1 MPQLSNKITF
11 TDEQA
16 MLLDI
21 ATNFFREKSPTV
33 TVRRQIASEFGFDRG
48 LWGEIA
54 ELGWLGIAVPERF
67 GGSGLSLADV
77 TVIVEPMGRHLAGTP
92 FIIRAAYSYRPCW
105 PEGPSSSSATCCR
118 RSAAERSAR
127 LRCSKDDGDWDLE
140 NIESTAE
147 ITADAARLSGTKTL
161 VCDAAVADF
170 VLVSVSLAGA
180 PALAI
185 VRAADLPRERRT
197 RETVIDE
204 TRRAYSVDLTGV
216 SVPASS
222 LITGEKARATLKAIR
237 DSALLFASAEAAGG
251 IAGVLDVTVE
261 YLNTR
266 SAFGR
271 KIGSY
276 QSLKHTCSDILI
288 GLERTRSHVYHAAS
302 LIAAGED
309 AEIALRMAKVEA
321 GDSFVFAGDRAI
333 QFHGGF
339 GFTYDCDAQLYL
351 RRALWLQYAFGDA
364 AHHRQRLADLLL
376 PVG

>member
-33 TVRRQIASEFGFDRG
+33 TVRRQIASESGFDRG

-92 FIIRAAYSYRPCW
+92 FTPRSFSFRPCR
-105 PEGPSSSSATCCR
+105 PAGPSSSSATCCR

-127 LRCSKDDGDWDLE
+127 LRCSKDDGNWNLE
-140 NIESTAE
+140 NIASTAE

-185 VRAADLPRERRT
+185 VRAAR
-197 RETVIDE
+197 
-204 TRRAYSVDLTGV
+204 
-216 SVPASS
+216 SS
-222 LITGEKARATLKAIR
+222 ARAQ
-237 DSALLFASAEAAGG
+237 D
-251 IAGVLDVTVE
+251 
-261 YLNTR
+261 
-266 SAFGR
+266 
-271 KIGSY
+271 
-276 QSLKHTCSDILI
+276 
-288 GLERTRSHVYHAAS
+288 
-302 LIAAGED
+302 
-309 AEIALRMAKVEA
+309 
-321 GDSFVFAGDRAI
+321 AGDR
-333 QFHGGF
+333 
-339 GFTYDCDAQLYL
+339 
-351 RRALWLQYAFGDA
+351 
-364 AHHRQRLADLLL
+364 HR
-376 PVG
+376 